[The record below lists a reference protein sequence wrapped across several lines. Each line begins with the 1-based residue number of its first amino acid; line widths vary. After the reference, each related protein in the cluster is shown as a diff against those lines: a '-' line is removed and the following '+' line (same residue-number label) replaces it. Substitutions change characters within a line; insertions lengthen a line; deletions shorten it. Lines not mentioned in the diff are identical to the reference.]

1 MTMTAFNLGDR
12 VEIIKRYGSLHIGLQ
27 GVVAHIHI
35 DRDKKPW
42 IGVDFGHV
50 HYYVDSISRVTHDL
64 RGHIEIQSGYYFP
77 EYCLALINSLE
88 ILGDD
93 DSDCV

>member
-1 MTMTAFNLGDR
+1 MTAFNLGDR
-12 VEIIKRYGSLHIGLQ
+12 VEIITRYGNLSIGLQ

-35 DRDKKPW
+35 DRDSELW

-50 HYYVDSISRVTHDL
+50 HYYTGSTSRVTHDL
-64 RGHIEIQSGYYFP
+64 MGHIEIQSGYYLP
-77 EYCLALINSLE
+77 EYCLVLINSLE